1 MALRMESLGSGS
13 DLPGSRLTVV
23 DPSLHDGHCDRM
35 TAMVSGAVGS
45 ADGTEDREGGRKGR
59 GGTGGSQT
67 DLTRGVGDHQ
77 CLHQCSAIFAFAI
90 IDRATRILQS
100 TE

>member
-13 DLPGSRLTVV
+13 DLPGSRLMAVG
-23 DPSLHDGHCDRM
+23 PSLRDGHCDRM
-35 TAMVSGAVGS
+35 TAMVCGAVGS
-45 ADGTEDREGGRKGR
+45 ADRTEDREERKGG

-67 DLTRGVGDHQ
+67 DLTREVGDHQ
-77 CLHQCSAIFAFAI
+77 CLHQCSAIFPVAI
-90 IDRATRILQS
+90 IDRPHRILQS